1 MVGHDAMSFIEF
13 IIALR
18 RILADHPS
26 REDILD
32 GHKFLN
38 LYSTREHP
46 LLAKI
51 RPRQPERWLHVKL
64 QVEEKGKVSW
74 TALVM
79 RGDNLYVLGFFNQ
92 SGVLYKL
99 LDDKEKS
106 KGHEANGTMNLK
118 NYIGESVTQGYWKW
132 KPKDMKQNV
141 LKSQKN

>member
-51 RPRQPERWLHVKL
+51 GPRQQVRWLHVKL

-74 TALVM
+74 TTLVM

-92 SGVLYKL
+92 NGVLYKL
-99 LDDKEKS
+99 LDNENSKS
-106 KGHEANGTMNLK
+106 DIPEDHHHKSEEHFSKKKNLK
-118 NYIGESVTQGYWKW
+118 NYFGESVTEGY
-132 KPKDMKQNV
+132 
-141 LKSQKN
+141 